1 MNISPAILLPV
12 IIITCTII
20 TEWLIQ
26 KKIIRYLF
34 AKKIRQFVLAF
45 AFALSPIFFTNI
57 ILLEIIVA
65 SFAGLAFLITQ
76 KGWVSLNEK
85 GGKSW
90 ALFFLPT
97 AFLGLL
103 IMFGHYPN
111 FYWLII
117 YPMLVLAFSDSLSAI
132 VGHFSNKTFKITTD
146 KKSFVG
152 SFIFFLVAWL
162 LLTFITFWFYGY
174 HPYLRLPPRM
184 YFEWNKWLI
193 YAAGLAFVLTILE
206 AICSNGLGNLLIPIC
221 AALILYS
228 TFRLGELH
236 PTELLGTIFLATM
249 VATVS
254 YFKRA
259 LTLNG
264 AVTAWFMGI
273 VLLWMGGWEWVW
285 PMMVFFITGT
295 VFTKVNEKF
304 GRKTDEKDNRA
315 RDYYQVLA
323 NGGIGLLCCVL
334 YAVTGNQFW
343 YFIYIFSMSV
353 SMADTWSSEIGMM
366 AGGKVVDFF
375 SRKPVPV
382 GVSGGVTN
390 EGFGGG
396 FAGAMIIGWIGFSS
410 RHFSITLF
418 LITLLAGILGTILDS
433 ILGSKLQIKYRL
445 MKSGNLSDFVPT
457 DEKGKYISG
466 KKWMTNDM
474 VNFISNLIITLFCFG
489 MMFWLKL

>member
-1 MNISPAILLPV
+1 
-12 IIITCTII
+12 
-20 TEWLIQ
+20 
-26 KKIIRYLF
+26 
-34 AKKIRQFVLAF
+34 
-45 AFALSPIFFTNI
+45 
-57 ILLEIIVA
+57 
-65 SFAGLAFLITQ
+65 
-76 KGWVSLNEK
+76 
-85 GGKSW
+85 
-90 ALFFLPT
+90 
-97 AFLGLL
+97 
-103 IMFGHYPN
+103 
-111 FYWLII
+111 
-117 YPMLVLAFSDSLSAI
+117 MLVLAFSDSLSAI
-132 VGHFSNKTFKITTD
+132 IGHFSRKTYKITTD
-146 KKSFVG
+146 KKTFIG
-152 SFIFFLVAWL
+152 SLIFFLITWVTITYLPWWL
-162 LLTFITFWFYGY
+162 YNM
-174 HPYLRLPPRM
+174 HPYFRLAPIM
-184 YFEWNKWLI
+184 YFQWEKWLI
-193 YAAGLAFVLTILE
+193 YAAGLSFVLTILE

-221 AALILYS
+221 AALIIYS
-228 TFRLGELH
+228 TFKLGDLH
-236 PTELLGTIFLATM
+236 PSELIGTIFLATI

-304 GRKTDEKDNRA
+304 GRKTDEKEDRA

-390 EGFGGG
+390 EGFAGG

-418 LITLLAGILGTILDS
+418 GITLLAGVLGTVLDS
-433 ILGSKLQIKYRL
+433 ILGSKLQIKYCL
-445 MKSGNLSDFVPT
+445 EKSNEVSDFIPP
-457 DEKGKYISG
+457 DEKGTYFSG

-474 VNFISNLIITLFCFG
+474 VNFLSNLIITLFCFW
-489 MMFWLKL
+489 MMFW